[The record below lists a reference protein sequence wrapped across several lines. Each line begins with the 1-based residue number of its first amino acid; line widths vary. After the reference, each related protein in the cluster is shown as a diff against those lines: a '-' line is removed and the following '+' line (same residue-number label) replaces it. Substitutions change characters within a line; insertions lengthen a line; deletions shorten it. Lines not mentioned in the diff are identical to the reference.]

1 MAGPKKLVIGASGF
15 LGSHSPG
22 ALVERGDDV
31 RVLIRSTSST
41 KSIDD
46 LAFPGEAENL
56 VLSYARDRGLPAV
69 AMCVSN
75 TYGPGDFG
83 PTPHGMFVAAAAPGE
98 LPFYVKAVAS
108 EVVGIEDAAGALLLA
123 AEKGCSGEGYIV
135 SERFLSVREPAETAV
150 DAVGSRRPRFG
161 VPLIERC
168 T

>member
-1 MAGPKKLVIGASGF
+1 MIGASGF
-15 LGSHSPG
+15 LGSHVTRASS
-22 ALVERGDDV
+22 VHDV

-56 VLSYARDRGLPAV
+56 VLSYALDRGLPAV

-98 LPFYVKAVAS
+98 LPFYIKAVAS

-135 SERFLSVREPAETAV
+135 SERFLSVREPAETAA

>member
-1 MAGPKKLVIGASGF
+1 
-15 LGSHSPG
+15 
-22 ALVERGDDV
+22 
-31 RVLIRSTSST
+31 
-41 KSIDD
+41 
-46 LAFPGEAENL
+46 
-56 VLSYARDRGLPAV
+56 
-69 AMCVSN
+69 MCVKHLRPRRLRPD
-75 TYGPGDFG
+75 TARQ
-83 PTPHGMFVAAAAPGE
+83 FVAAAASGE

-135 SERFLSVREPAETAV
+135 SERFLSVREPAETAA

>member
-1 MAGPKKLVIGASGF
+1 MIGASGF
-15 LGSHSPG
+15 LGSHVTR
-22 ALVERGDDV
+22 ALVECCDDV

-69 AMCVSN
+69 AMCVD

-98 LPFYVKAVAS
+98 LPFYVKAVAG

-123 AEKGCSGEGYIV
+123 AEEGMQRRGLHRLRTV
-135 SERFLSVREPAETAV
+135 SERSRARR
-150 DAVGSRRPRFG
+150 DRSRRRR
-161 VPLIERC
+161 VAEAEVRC
-168 T
+168 APH